1 MLICAILCTAIP
13 IGAMIIIKVKN
24 KEVKLSS
31 FFIGSGVFII
41 FALILEQLLHSVMLP
56 LISGS
61 TAAYV
66 IYGTLAAGVFEE
78 SGRFI
83 AFKTVLKKADR
94 KNAVMFGLGHGGTEA
109 IILVGLTMF
118 SYAATAVM
126 TNSLGLEKMAELSSA
141 GNAETAELLRIQLE
155 ALSSFGIANVLLNTL
170 ERLLAITFHTAAS
183 VMVFEAARVRE
194 KRFLYPLCILL
205 HALLNVPAAL
215 YQRGVL
221 TMGMIY
227 PIMIV
232 ITAAV
237 VFLAV
242 RSYRRTAAVSAEV
255 TADGR

>member
-13 IGAMIIIKVKN
+13 IGAMIIFKVKN

-31 FFIGSGVFII
+31 FFIGGGVFII

-56 LISGS
+56 FVSGS

-66 IYGTLAAGVFEE
+66 IYSTLAAGVFEE
-78 SGRFI
+78 SVRFI

-118 SYAATAVM
+118 SYAFTAIKANAM
-126 TNSLGLEKMAELSSA
+126 ET
-141 GNAETAELLRIQLE
+141 GNAMAVAPEANELLRIKLVS
-155 ALSSFGIANVLLNTL
+155 LSLFGIVKLLTL
-170 ERLLAITFHTAAS
+170 VFHTAAS

-194 KRFLYPLCILL
+194 KGFLYPLCILL

-215 YQRGVL
+215 YQRSVL

-255 TADGR
+255 KADGR

>member
-1 MLICAILCTAIP
+1 MFSSYTIACMLICAILCTAIP
-13 IGAMIIIKVKN
+13 IGAMIIFKVKN

-31 FFIGSGVFII
+31 FFIGGGVFII

-56 LISGS
+56 FVSGS

-83 AFKTVLKKADR
+83 TFKTVLKKADR

-118 SYAATAVM
+118 SYAFTAI
-126 TNSLGLEKMAELSSA
+126 KA
-141 GNAETAELLRIQLE
+141 NAMETANAMAVAPAANELLRIKLVS
-155 ALSSFGIANVLLNTL
+155 LSSFGIVKLLTL
-170 ERLLAITFHTAAS
+170 VFHTAAS

-255 TADGR
+255 TADGG